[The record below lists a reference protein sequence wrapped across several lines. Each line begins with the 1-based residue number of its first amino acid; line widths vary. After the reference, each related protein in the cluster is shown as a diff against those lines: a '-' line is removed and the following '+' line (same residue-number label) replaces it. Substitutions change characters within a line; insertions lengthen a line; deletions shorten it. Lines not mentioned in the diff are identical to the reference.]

1 MNPSCATQTANHP
14 IAEVTLSDAERQP
27 CEVWTRVM
35 GYHRPLASFNIV

>member
-27 CEVWTRVM
+27 CEV
-35 GYHRPLASFNIV
+35 